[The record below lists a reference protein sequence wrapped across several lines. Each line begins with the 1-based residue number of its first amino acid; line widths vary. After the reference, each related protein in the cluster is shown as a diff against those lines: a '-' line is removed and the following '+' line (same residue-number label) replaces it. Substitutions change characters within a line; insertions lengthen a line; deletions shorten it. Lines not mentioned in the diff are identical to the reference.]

1 MAPKNFYAKE
11 GIKMRKKVDLN
22 LEYRE
27 EGEVKNIKISIDFIS
42 NRVVKEFSNLI
53 AEAAQVAKN
62 HSRISDIDSILAGEK
77 LTKKE
82 IKDLKQEI
90 KDLNNSIL
98 DFNNNGYFDRRS
110 VVLNRIL
117 IDNGYKNNEMLMSD
131 DFWEENVDPNDL
143 MNFMYDAVY
152 KDIDS
157 KKKVTV

>member
-1 MAPKNFYAKE
+1 
-11 GIKMRKKVDLN
+11 MRKKVDLN

-42 NRVVKEFSNLI
+42 NRVVKEFSQLI
-53 AEAAQVAKN
+53 TEATTVSRA
-62 HSRISDIDSILAGEK
+62 HSRIQDIQEIISKEK
-77 LTKKE
+77 LTRQE
-82 IKDLKQEI
+82 MKDLKSEI
-90 KDLNNSIL
+90 KNLNNSIL
-98 DFNNNGYFDRRS
+98 EFNNNDYFSRRK
-110 VVLNRIL
+110 LLLDRIL